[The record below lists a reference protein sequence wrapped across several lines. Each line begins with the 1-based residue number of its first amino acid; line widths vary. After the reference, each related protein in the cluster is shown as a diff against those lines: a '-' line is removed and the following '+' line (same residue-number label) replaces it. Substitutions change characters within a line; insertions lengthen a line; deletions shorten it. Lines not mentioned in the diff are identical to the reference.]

1 MTRSASLCAA
11 IDAWRATVQT
21 PDEHGKHGEQAQPSR
36 PRKRRRI
43 QPNTELGVPL
53 SPPSSHSP
61 CFVSSLMESRPLTGV
76 KRKHDKS
83 QQDNDGDE
91 EPSASLLPI
100 IHDIHSTP
108 RASQLNDL
116 RIAGASMPSLSSASS
131 VSSRTSSPTKQLRRL
146 ALQADGFVHRKFA
159 KSRAELP
166 SSLATLVNEL
176 QGISYGFQL
185 LPHDMRTEVHTLQSM
200 RRLPSPAPFPSAM
213 DACLLPVGSQTD
225 SSLLKCQFADFE
237 IPHQAY
243 LPEGIPAPPGFRC
256 PPRDLVAWLLDQ
268 AEDCE
273 INLHGEP
280 SWNTELHLPMM
291 EWALRPNRRRGLV
304 DYTYCTGAQVVK
316 TYRAKQSASNMVD
329 FCMVIRPPGGSAEA
343 SRIDEVRENRPDVT
357 INHTDHGILCKS
369 PIVVSFETKRPG
381 ADLEKAMVQMGSW
394 HSSQWRSFLQGSTDP
409 RAVQFLPGVIIS
421 GHSWSFVASAIQ
433 DGKSILYSD
442 VELGK
447 TSTEFGIIT
456 VLLALQHLARW
467 AENTYW
473 PVFKSEILQM

>member
-11 IDAWRATVQT
+11 IDAWRAAVQT
-21 PDEHGKHGEQAQPSR
+21 LDEHGKHGEQAQPSR
-36 PRKRRRI
+36 PRKRRRTH
-43 QPNTELGVPL
+43 PNTESRAPL

-76 KRKHDKS
+76 KRKHDNS
-83 QQDNDGDE
+83 RQDNDGDE
-91 EPSASLLPI
+91 EPSASLLPNM
-100 IHDIHSTP
+100 HDIHSTP
-108 RASQLNDL
+108 RASQLNDQ
-116 RIAGASMPSLSSASS
+116 RIARTSTPSLSSASS

-146 ALQADGFVHRKFA
+146 ALQADDFVHRKFA

-176 QGISYGFQL
+176 QGIRWGFQL
-185 LPHDMRTEVHTLQSM
+185 LPHDMRTE
-200 RRLPSPAPFPSAM
+200 
-213 DACLLPVGSQTD
+213 
-225 SSLLKCQFADFE
+225 FADFD
-237 IPHQAY
+237 IPDHAY
-243 LPEGIPAPPGFRC
+243 LPEGIPAPAGFRC

-291 EWALRPNRRRGLV
+291 EWALRPNRQRGLV
-304 DYTYCTGAQVVK
+304 DYTYCTGAQVVR

-329 FCMVIRPPGGSAEA
+329 FCMVIRPPVGSAEA

-394 HSSQWRSFLQGSTDP
+394 HASQWRSFLQGPTDP

-433 DGKSILYSD
+433 DGKSIFYSD

-456 VLLALQHLARW
+456 VLLAMQHLARW

-473 PVFKSEILQM
+473 PVFKSEILQI